1 MLSRRICENKSLIR
15 DAMQL
20 VEFTLGDKGSAEDW
34 WDVSLVDGFN
44 LP

>member
-1 MLSRRICENKSLIR
+1 MLSRRICESKLLIR
-15 DAMQL
+15 HSMQL

-34 WDVSLVDGFN
+34 WDVSLVNGFN